1 MNVENVF
8 KKTYIINNS
17 YSRQQIK
24 KFSTF
29 SSPFRNKKEKQ
40 KYNFSSTNIIN
51 KNTNKN
57 IQNLKNINIKEEN
70 YPYLMTELKT
80 NRNNINYFIRTLN
93 PKKNQ
98 NKKLLKNIILNEG
111 KSIFSNDVLP
121 NQKIKKSSIFFLS
134 KKNIK
139 DKNMDEI
146 PNYNFY
152 KTHYRINNS
161 KLHLN
166 SINSLIHLYNNN
178 NKNNKSNE
186 PHINYKKNNT
196 YFTSIIGQTS
206 DSYYINTE
214 RNRTL
219 YLKNENNN
227 KDNNNIKDNIKRF
240 RLNIEKKDSPE
251 LNKVT
256 YIDEHIKK
264 ILSKENESKKNKLK
278 LVLNNKIKNKEI
290 LFSKP
295 FKFINEVIKYP
306 NKSINEQDNNK
317 NNIVKNNIKLEGE
330 INKGKRINYVN
341 FKEEMDTLV
350 HRVKLMSNHKEFE
363 NYVMTLTNEEL
374 YYILNNYD
382 IYPLLKKLKLDLK
395 PSNSFEQKS
404 KKLLVM
410 NHKNE
415 DNSEKNIISKKPILD
430 NNNSN
435 ENKKDQKTIF
445 PKIIYKNKTFYKKN
459 AIIKD
464 KNIKINKSNIYNKKK
479 GEEKKSEV
487 KHETSLK
494 EDLSFLGNSN
504 SNKLN
509 WDLISDEDKKRGE
522 EFWRKFLRYILT
534 NKIDN
539 NEIISKED
547 KKIDCNNLSSFRLN
561 FGFLNYEEIK
571 NYKSARTTTN
581 QFLKEH
587 NDRKNKYSLDL
598 YSYMNKN
605 NSENGIKKKKL
616 KKKKKGKFNSI
627 FGKNNSFRNKIYFN
641 KIKSNYSYK
650 NSFNKNISKNSKYLK
665 KNNIKTKLLNNI
677 NEIKEKSSET
687 DDEEE
692 EVEESGSKRRKKI
705 IIKKSNNNL
714 NLNLNSLEHKKDVYF
729 FINEHHTQ
737 KKKNTNLPPKINFFE
752 KYRRIRRESIK
763 MSKKNKKL
771 EEETLRTIKMYL
783 MQQYKLSDANYSSI
797 NLDFE
802 KVEINSENIEKN
814 NEVKI
819 TSKKKDVIVDLF
831 GIKVKVKNT
840 SDPLKEYMLKRH
852 IEEKELAYQIEFKNK
867 LLILIKKLEEEKNL
881 RTKRKKSKNKKREK
895 GKETNND
902 DDINAKFKNILKIEE
917 MKDDMDNDS
926 DEESPLK
933 RKRFFKK
940 KNYKSRKEIEMR
952 KVELLLEI
960 KHDLN
965 YKIMKGDIYASDYD
979 IYEKL
984 IEKLKKLIGLYS
996 NDEYLDILEECFNDF
1011 QKEVHIIEQ
1020 RKKNEQRINDFLKNL
1035 KDQFYV
1041 ERSKKNFEEKKMINV
1056 VNYDS
1061 INHINI
1067 LNNI

>member
-206 DSYYINTE
+206 DSYYINTD

-534 NKIDN
+534 NKLDN

-605 NSENGIKKKKL
+605 NSENGIKKKKI
-616 KKKKKGKFNSI
+616 KKK
-627 FGKNNSFRNKIYFN
+627 
-641 KIKSNYSYK
+641 
-650 NSFNKNISKNSKYLK
+650 
-665 KNNIKTKLLNNI
+665 
-677 NEIKEKSSET
+677 E
-687 DDEEE
+687 
-692 EVEESGSKRRKKI
+692 
-705 IIKKSNNNL
+705 
-714 NLNLNSLEHKKDVYF
+714 
-729 FINEHHTQ
+729 
-737 KKKNTNLPPKINFFE
+737 
-752 KYRRIRRESIK
+752 
-763 MSKKNKKL
+763 
-771 EEETLRTIKMYL
+771 
-783 MQQYKLSDANYSSI
+783 
-797 NLDFE
+797 
-802 KVEINSENIEKN
+802 
-814 NEVKI
+814 
-819 TSKKKDVIVDLF
+819 
-831 GIKVKVKNT
+831 
-840 SDPLKEYMLKRH
+840 
-852 IEEKELAYQIEFKNK
+852 
-867 LLILIKKLEEEKNL
+867 
-881 RTKRKKSKNKKREK
+881 KRK
-895 GKETNND
+895 
-902 DDINAKFKNILKIEE
+902 I
-917 MKDDMDNDS
+917 
-926 DEESPLK
+926 
-933 RKRFFKK
+933 
-940 KNYKSRKEIEMR
+940 
-952 KVELLLEI
+952 
-960 KHDLN
+960 
-965 YKIMKGDIYASDYD
+965 
-979 IYEKL
+979 
-984 IEKLKKLIGLYS
+984 
-996 NDEYLDILEECFNDF
+996 
-1011 QKEVHIIEQ
+1011 
-1020 RKKNEQRINDFLKNL
+1020 
-1035 KDQFYV
+1035 
-1041 ERSKKNFEEKKMINV
+1041 
-1056 VNYDS
+1056 
-1061 INHINI
+1061 
-1067 LNNI
+1067 